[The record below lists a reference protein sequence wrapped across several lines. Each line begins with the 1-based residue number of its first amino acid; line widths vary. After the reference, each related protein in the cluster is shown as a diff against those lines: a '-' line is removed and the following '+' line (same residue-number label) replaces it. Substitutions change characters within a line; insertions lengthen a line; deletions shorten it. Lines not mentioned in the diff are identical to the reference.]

1 MLVRSM
7 EPMLISL
14 VPVVQEEPEIV
25 VHTPATEA
33 GVDLRDHVGGDSE
46 DDQHPPIHMEAAARG
61 TVHEVQTAALGD
73 PRVVVVVEDSPSSC
87 YISYSATS
95 FSFSSHQRTLFLPQK
110 LLKKAWKGVG
120 MGSCGSRLGSNPS
133 RGRLDPPPKR
143 RSKFSSFFTCGG
155 SSSHAPL
162 EREDYPT
169 GILVKSAEH
178 CDPVTN
184 IVRSPLEESA
194 LICSTGT
201 RFSSIDAETG
211 IPAESSIVVSEVS
224 AVEGGSRDVE
234 TSNCRKC
241 LTENREL
248 VSPQVSADY
257 SCGQSCRDSSTSAS
271 TPLIELQYSDPV
283 SVNLST
289 NEDAVRSDANNGAS
303 QICPESSILSP
314 LELEDS
320 HSHRIPVENQ
330 LGEATTVHNSGSPP
344 ASRASELETSH
355 LLGGESILESMP
367 SGLGFLVSNM
377 ERGRGDGSVLHVN
390 LVNLSSNILS
400 GGTADTSNREARR
413 NSRRLFS
420 DAFSR
425 RSFRGIDNSPSI
437 FLSVDDDD
445 DTGFDNRWLLDFN
458 GDFFYDRAPGGSGYL
473 SSRIHRLNEQ
483 RRRSRLEI
491 WGRLRGGNDENNRRT
506 TVCPSGL
513 HPDGTCSCDSHLRTD
528 EPSARVSISRI
539 VMLAEALFE
548 VLHRQ
553 PAELSLSMVSPP
565 APESVVDSFLLRSHT
580 KVNAAECGDAVEQ
593 CHICLAEYEEGDKIR
608 VLPCQHEFHMSCVD
622 KWLKEIHGVCPLC
635 RRNVHRGGESSASSS
650 QIPSL

>member
-1 MLVRSM
+1 
-7 EPMLISL
+7 
-14 VPVVQEEPEIV
+14 
-25 VHTPATEA
+25 
-33 GVDLRDHVGGDSE
+33 
-46 DDQHPPIHMEAAARG
+46 
-61 TVHEVQTAALGD
+61 
-73 PRVVVVVEDSPSSC
+73 
-87 YISYSATS
+87 
-95 FSFSSHQRTLFLPQK
+95 
-110 LLKKAWKGVG
+110 

-133 RGRLDPPPKR
+133 RGRLNRPPKR
-143 RSKFSSFFTCGG
+143 RSKFSSFFICGG
-155 SSSHAPL
+155 SSPHAPL

-184 IVRSPLEESA
+184 IARSPLEESA

-211 IPAESSIVVSEVS
+211 IPAESSIAASEVS

-241 LTENREL
+241 LTENTEV
-248 VSPQVSADY
+248 VSPQ
-257 SCGQSCRDSSTSAS
+257 
-271 TPLIELQYSDPV
+271 
-283 SVNLST
+283 
-289 NEDAVRSDANNGAS
+289 
-303 QICPESSILSP
+303 ICPVSSILSP
-314 LELEDS
+314 LGLEDS

-355 LLGGESILESMP
+355 LLGGESILEAMP

-425 RSFRGIDNSPSI
+425 RNFRGIDNSPSI
-437 FLSVDDDD
+437 FLSVDDDND
-445 DTGFDNRWLLDFN
+445 AGFDNRWLLDFN
-458 GDFFYDRAPGGSGYL
+458 GDFFYDGAPGDSGYL
-473 SSRIHRLNEQ
+473 SSRIHRLNER

-491 WGRLRGGNDENNRRT
+491 WGRLRGGNDDNNRRT
-506 TVCPSGL
+506 TFCPSGI

-565 APESVVDSFLLRSHT
+565 APESVVDSFLVRSHT
-580 KVNAAECGDAVEQ
+580 KVNAAECGDAIEQ